1 MTGPMLTFLLLALL
15 VSMLALLAIGH
26 RLGSRR
32 LGGETEQERVGLVS
46 IETAVFGLLGL
57 IFAFTYAGAATRFE
71 ARRALSIQEAN
82 AVGTAY
88 LRLDLLP
95 DAPKAALKDKLRR
108 AGTLQVAAYDALPDL
123 AAFESKL
130 GQVKA
135 IQAEIWSGAVA
146 AAREAPPPTAQLLL
160 PALNDMIDVT
170 STRESLVRVHT
181 PGAILA
187 TLVALALFCSLLAG
201 YGLAGSRMLS
211 RYLHMGGFA
220 AVVTLTIYV
229 VLDYDHPR
237 FGLITVD
244 FADSALAATVATM
257 K

>member
-1 MTGPMLTFLLLALL
+1 MNGSMLAFLVLALL
-15 VSMLALLAIGH
+15 VSMMVLLVLGH
-26 RLGSRR
+26 RLGTRR

-57 IFAFTYAGAATRFE
+57 IFAFTYAGASTRFE

-95 DAPKAALKDKLRR
+95 DAPKAALKEKMRR
-108 AGTLQVAAYDALPDL
+108 AGTLQVAAYDALPDF
-123 AAFESKL
+123 AAFEAKL
-130 GQVKA
+130 GQAKA
-135 IQAEIWSGAVA
+135 IQAEIWNGAVA
-146 AAREAPPPTAQLLL
+146 ALRDAPPPTTQLLI

-187 TLVALALFCSLLAG
+187 TLVVLALFCSLLAG
-201 YGLAGSRMLS
+201 YGLAGSRLLS

-220 AVVTLTIYV
+220 VVVTLTIYI

-237 FGLITVD
+237 FGFITVD
-244 FADSALAATVATM
+244 FADSALASTVAGM